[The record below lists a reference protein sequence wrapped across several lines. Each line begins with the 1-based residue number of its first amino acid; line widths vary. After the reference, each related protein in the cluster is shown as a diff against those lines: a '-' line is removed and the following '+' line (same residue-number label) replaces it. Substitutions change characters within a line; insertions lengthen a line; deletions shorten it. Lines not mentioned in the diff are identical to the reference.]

1 MQLTEE
7 AQLNKP
13 KLQRWLDEFGEN
25 YSKVVVVLSVAV
37 ALIGPLL
44 FKWPFICT
52 PGNLCYVLHFNVSI
66 LRKLFQF
73 RTKLRLLC
81 ISKLDQPI
89 FFPS

>member
-52 PGNLCYVLHFNVSI
+52 PGNLCCVLVLYVSI
-66 LRKLFQF
+66 WENYFSLGQN
-73 RTKLRLLC
+73 
-81 ISKLDQPI
+81 
-89 FFPS
+89 

>member
-1 MQLTEE
+1 MTEE

-52 PGNLCYVLHFNVSI
+52 PGNLCYVLVLYVSI
-66 LRKLFQF
+66 WENYFSLGQN
-73 RTKLRLLC
+73 
-81 ISKLDQPI
+81 
-89 FFPS
+89 